1 MNPSVQLA
9 DLAERAGLRRVAIVA
24 WRELGDPEAGGSEL
38 HAHEVARRWAA
49 AGIEVVVRTS
59 QVPGEPVRLERD
71 GYVAIRRSGRYQVF
85 GTAASDIL
93 RGRLGRLDGLVEVW
107 NGMPFFS
114 PLWAS
119 VGHLPRVVWL
129 HHVHAEMWQMVL
141 PPRLAALGSAVESRV
156 APPLY
161 RRTLVVTLSKS
172 SRAEIVGMLGMR
184 PELVRVV
191 PPGVDPRYRPGGR
204 RSERPLVVAVGRLVP
219 VKRFDRLIHV
229 MAELH
234 EQWPDAHC
242 VIVGEGAE
250 REALE
255 ALRAELKAESFVYL
269 PGRVSDEE
277 LVGLY
282 RRAWVLASTSVREG
296 WGMTVSEAAAC
307 GTPAVVSRIA
317 GHSDVVADGETG
329 YLVSS
334 RAEMVTRLGEL
345 VGDDALRD
353 RLGKQALDRA
363 SELTWEATALGTLE
377 ALADA
382 ATRSSRALSTRL
394 RWAGRRT

>member
-1 MNPSVQLA
+1 VNASAQLA
-9 DLAERAGLRRVAIVA
+9 EAADRAGLHRVAILA

-59 QVPGEPVRLERD
+59 QVPGEPVGIERD
-71 GYVAIRRSGRYQVF
+71 GYTAIRRSGRYQVF
-85 GTAASDIL
+85 GTAPADIL
-93 RGRLGRLDGLVEVW
+93 RGRLGPLDGLVEVW

-119 VGHLPRVVWL
+119 LGHLPRIVWL

-141 PPRLAALGSAVESRV
+141 PPRLAALGSAVESRF

-161 RRTLVVTLSKS
+161 RKTPVVTLSTS
-172 SRAEIVGMLGMR
+172 SRAEIVEMLGLR

-191 PPGVDPRYRPGGR
+191 PPGVDPRYCPGGR
-204 RSERPLVVAVGRLVP
+204 RSESPLVVAVGRLVP
-219 VKRFDRLIHV
+219 VKRFDRLIRV
-229 MAELH
+229 MADLH
-234 EQWPDAHC
+234 GQWPDAHC

-255 ALRAELKAESFVYL
+255 SLRAELKAESFVHL

-307 GTPAVVSRIA
+307 GTPAVASRIA

-329 YLVSS
+329 FLVGS
-334 RAEMVTRLGEL
+334 RAEMVARLGEL

-353 RLGKQALDRA
+353 RLGKQAFDRA

-382 ATRSSRALSTRL
+382 ATRSGHAATARPP
-394 RWAGRRT
+394 WVGRRT